1 MGRKTIPKHSVFAPT
16 YIFYAPDTRSNVT
29 AVWFCPYATA
39 LLIMSELV
47 QLW

>member
-1 MGRKTIPKHSVFAPT
+1 MERKTIPKLSVFAPT

-39 LLIMSELV
+39 LLIMLELV

>member
-1 MGRKTIPKHSVFAPT
+1 MGRKTVPKHSVFAPS

-29 AVWFCPYATA
+29 TVWFCPYATA